1 MPVKYLF
8 VKTYHGKEYALAR
21 RKKLEKAGFKVR
33 ILDEEL
39 RSGKHQYV
47 VYRSRAKGGKG

>member
-1 MPVKYLF
+1 MAVKYTF
-8 VKTYHGKEYALAR
+8 VKSYHHKEYALAR
-21 RKKLEKAGFKVR
+21 KKKKKLEKAGFKVR

-47 VYRSRAKGGKG
+47 VYRSRTKK

>member
-1 MPVKYLF
+1 MPVKYTF
-8 VKTYHGKEYALAR
+8 VKAYHHKEYALAR
-21 RKKLEKAGFKVR
+21 KKKLEKAGFKVR

-47 VYRSRAKGGKG
+47 VYRSRGKVK